1 MCAKC
6 IATRVYLISLP
17 CLQDLS
23 TGWLRCD
30 PGPMFMPESYD
41 LPGWTPQWVSKQFEP
56 KSIISIGNN

>member
-1 MCAKC
+1 
-6 IATRVYLISLP
+6 
-17 CLQDLS
+17 LS
-23 TGWLRCD
+23 TGWLCCD